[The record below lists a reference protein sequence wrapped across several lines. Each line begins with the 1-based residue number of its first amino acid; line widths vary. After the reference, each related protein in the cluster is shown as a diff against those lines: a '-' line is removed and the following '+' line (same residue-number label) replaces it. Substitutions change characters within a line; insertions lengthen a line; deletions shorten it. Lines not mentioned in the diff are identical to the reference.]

1 MNFGKIISNYI
12 PIISISIT
20 KMKFFEPRLIISN
33 HKYRA
38 KMMPMS
44 NRRKVKVTTTI
55 IDLAKKEKSRDVK
68 LINQMT
74 ILKLTKKMLEYDE
87 KFTNETNADI
97 LRQLIPRLIVSMKPR
112 FSPSYKQIN
121 DWLAALHKHRRA
133 RLLYVEQGVI
143 DKDNRRLHKNN
154 RLSEKKSRRVKGAI
168 SLFKRNNDRV
178 KDYDKTEVLNILKD
192 TRYHSPEDS
201 ETDKEQPDGK
211 RKIIVYNLSWRSD
224 ELINFLRNV
233 LDTHVFSLQTAQLT
247 RGRNYDDESYCI
259 TSRHPKNAPEW
270 AYKTQNT
277 PVDTDFSGPDTPAEN
292 RELQSQTDDN
302 TQTEHND

>member
-1 MNFGKIISNYI
+1 
-12 PIISISIT
+12 
-20 KMKFFEPRLIISN
+20 
-33 HKYRA
+33 
-38 KMMPMS
+38 
-44 NRRKVKVTTTI
+44 
-55 IDLAKKEKSRDVK
+55 
-68 LINQMT
+68 
-74 ILKLTKKMLEYDE
+74 
-87 KFTNETNADI
+87 
-97 LRQLIPRLIVSMKPR
+97 MKPQ

-121 DWLAALHKHRRA
+121 DWLAALHKHCRV
-133 RLLYVEQGVI
+133 RLLYVERGVI

-168 SLFKRNNDRV
+168 SLFKRNDDRV

-224 ELINFLRNV
+224 E
-233 LDTHVFSLQTAQLT
+233 TAQLT

-277 PVDTDFSGPDTPAEN
+277 PIDTDFSVPDTPAEN
-292 RELQSQTDDN
+292 RESQSQTDDN